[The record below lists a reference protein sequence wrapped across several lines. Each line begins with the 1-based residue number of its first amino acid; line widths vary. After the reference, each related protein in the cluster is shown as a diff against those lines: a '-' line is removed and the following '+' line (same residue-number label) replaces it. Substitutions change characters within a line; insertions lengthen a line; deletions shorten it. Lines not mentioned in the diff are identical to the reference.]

1 MAEKKSKEGPADERL
16 LTIPLRRSWLKAP
29 MNRRAGQSLKA
40 VKAYLAK
47 HMKIP
52 EADIRISAKL
62 NNTIW
67 IRGAGKPPGKIRIKA
82 SLDATTGN
90 LHARLPDEEIPKAKE
105 EKKPEKPEEAK
116 KEETPATEPPKKEP
130 TKTEEKPKPKKP
142 AKETSS
148 KKKD

>member
-1 MAEKKSKEGPADERL
+1 MAEKKSKESPADERL

-29 MNRRAGQSLKA
+29 MNRRAGKSLKT
-40 VKAYLAK
+40 VKAFLSK

-90 LHARLPDEEIPKAKE
+90 LHARLPDEEIPKAKG
-105 EKKPEKPEEAK
+105 EKKPEKPKETKEEA
-116 KEETPATEPPKKEP
+116 PKKET
-130 TKTEEKPKPKKP
+130 TKDEEKPKPEKAAKK
-142 AKETSS
+142 SS
-148 KKKD
+148 TGKKD